1 MRNII
6 YWVLLFGTGFI
17 SVIPHLLPQF
27 WFADI
32 FSHFKLQYSIFL
44 LLLIPASFFLFR
56 NKLFPLILVLLLLL
70 WNSWFII
77 PLYMGESNEERA
89 SGEQLS
95 ILAMNL
101 LASNTNY
108 SGALELIAEKDP
120 DLVILLEVSPQWE
133 VQVKDLSIDF
143 PFRHLVP
150 QENNFGI
157 GILSKSP
164 LQTEVTYFNKNFPP
178 SLLSRLDI
186 NGHRISIL
194 ATHPVPPVSQTAFEL
209 RNEQLSALQEFSTL
223 QDGNF
228 ILVGDLNT
236 SSYSSHFN
244 ELLLKGELRDSR
256 KGFGIAPTWPA
267 DLYFMRTT
275 LDHFLLKG
283 PMNVLERT
291 TENDIGSDH
300 LPIFLTLEL

>member
-44 LLLIPASFFLFR
+44 LLLLPAPFFLFR
-56 NKLFPLILVLLLLL
+56 KKLLPLIPVLLLLL

-77 PLYMGESNEERA
+77 PLYLEEPNEEKA

-108 SGALELIAEKDP
+108 GEALELIAEKDP

-133 VQVKDLSIDF
+133 EQVKGLSIEF

-157 GILSKSP
+157 GILSKTT

-186 NGHRISIL
+186 NGHWVSIL

-209 RNEQLSALQEFSTL
+209 RNEQLSAIQEFSIL

-236 SSYSSHFN
+236 SSYSSHFK
-244 ELLLKGELRDSR
+244 ELLLKGDLRDSR
-256 KGFGIAPTWPA
+256 KGFGIASTWPA

-283 PMNVLERT
+283 PMKVLERT
-291 TENDIGSDH
+291 TEKDIGSDH
-300 LPIFLTLEL
+300 LPIFLRLEL